1 MAPNP
6 FFEKTVCI
14 QTDHRHRVIDSE
26 ACVHCAI
33 LASLNSTLSFSGAGA
48 ALLIAIGSLLLV
60 IQMEFDGRILQ
71 AELLGYA
78 DCVTQVCFRLIPRV
92 WRLH

>member
-26 ACVHCAI
+26 AFVHVRHP
-33 LASLNSTLSFSGAGA
+33 GY
-48 ALLIAIGSLLLV
+48 V
-60 IQMEFDGRILQ
+60 EFDSAFFWRRYGRLFQLQ
-71 AELLGYA
+71 LGS
-78 DCVTQVCFRLIPRV
+78 CFS
-92 WRLH
+92 